1 MRDQD
6 RRHIPALRQ
15 LHDQIH
21 HRLLRGDVEAG
32 GRLVRD
38 QELRIAG
45 QRQRDHDALAHAPRK
60 LERIGVIALA
70 GTGDLDLLQ
79 RLDRLF
85 AAVAGRA
92 LHVLAQHV
100 LDLVADFPDRIQRRA
115 RVLENHRDF
124 AAAQI
129 AHLVF
134 ARGLDVDA
142 GKHHRA
148 LGDPAGAVED
158 PHHGIGRH
166 RLAGAGLADN
176 AERLALGDGNADVL
190 HRLDD
195 AAPGGEFDR
204 EIADV
209 EKRLGRHD
217 GLRKNIENNPMQSRT
232 VSIPVAFPPA
242 MRGPR
247 RAKLESAITSSAAD
261 RRCRAGRRRAG

>member
-1 MRDQD
+1 MDGRVRPGHDGSALLLRQQIPQRHADPRRRAHQFLGVGVLGPGKDIRRLRGLHHPALLHHHHAVAIGGGKAEIMRDQD
-6 RRHIPALRQ
+6 RRHVPAFGQ
-15 LHDQIH
+15 LDDQVH

-45 QRQRDHDALAHAPRK
+45 QRQRDHDALAHAARK
-60 LERIGVIALA
+60 FERIGVIALA
-70 GTGDLDLLQ
+70 GAGDLDLLQ
-79 RLDRLF
+79 RLDRLL
-85 AAVAGRA
+85 AAVADRRL

-100 LDLVADFPDRIQRRA
+100 LDLVAHFPDRIERRA
-115 RVLENHRDF
+115 RVLEDHRDF

-166 RLAGAGLADN
+166 RLAGAGLADD
-176 AERLALGDGNADVL
+176 AERLALG
-190 HRLDD
+190 R
-195 AAPGGEFDR
+195 
-204 EIADV
+204 
-209 EKRLGRHD
+209 
-217 GLRKNIENNPMQSRT
+217 
-232 VSIPVAFPPA
+232 
-242 MRGPR
+242 
-247 RAKLESAITSSAAD
+247 
-261 RRCRAGRRRAG
+261 RRC